1 MKMPGI
7 RKLPSRDK
15 YSIQREKKIGYQVDF
30 NHAMRGDPK
39 LCKHLKIANIEY
51 NNRNKEFS
59 EKKNCILK
67 AS

>member
-30 NHAMRGDPK
+30 DHARRGDPK
-39 LCKHLKIANIEY
+39 SSKHLKIANIEY
-51 NNRNKEFS
+51 KNRNKVFS
-59 EKKNCILK
+59 EKKIVY
-67 AS
+67 